1 MEAAGTD
8 PARARPR
15 RPAGRTLSPSGWL
28 GLAMLA
34 VFAAAGILGPII
46 APYDLSLPHVE
57 LAHQFEAGSA
67 AHWLGTD
74 SSGRDAL
81 SQLLWGARSA
91 LELSVIVVAI
101 SSVLGLAI
109 GTAAG
114 WFGGAV
120 DEVVMRVVDVL
131 MAFPG
136 ILLNIAIV
144 ATVAHPG
151 VPITVA
157 ALCANGWVGYA
168 RVARG
173 QVLAL
178 RDRDY
183 VTAAVA
189 LGASHR
195 RVMARHLVP
204 NLMAPALVQMS
215 FGLGGVILVEASL
228 SFLGIGP
235 QLDYTWGAMLEQA
248 RNFLWNTGW
257 VRGYALVPGLAITW
271 VVLGANLLGDGLRDR
286 LDPRQR
292 GRAGGQG

>member
-1 MEAAGTD
+1 MTPTRWLGD
-8 PARARPR
+8 LARRVR
-15 RPAGRTLSPSGWL
+15 GLKLSPSGWI
-28 GLAMLA
+28 GLVMLA
-34 VFAAAGILGPII
+34 VYVLAGVLGPRI
-46 APYDLSLPHVE
+46 APYDLASSHVE
-57 LAHQFEAGSA
+57 LQHQFEGSSA

-74 SSGRDAL
+74 ASGRDTL

-101 SSVLGLAI
+101 SSAIGLGL
-109 GTAAG
+109 GTIAG
-114 WFGGAV
+114 WFGGAI
-120 DEVVMRVVDVL
+120 DELVMRLVDIL

-151 VPITVA
+151 VPLTIA

-178 RDRDY
+178 RERDY
-183 VTAAVA
+183 VAAAVA
-189 LGASHR
+189 LGATNR
-195 RVMARHLVP
+195 RIMVRHLLP
-204 NLMAPALVQMS
+204 NLMGPAMVQMS
-215 FGLGGVILVEASL
+215 FGLGSVIIIEASL

-235 QLDYTWGAMLEQA
+235 QLDYTWGAMLDQA
-248 RNFLWNTGW
+248 RNFLWNTEW
-257 VRGYALVPGLAITW
+257 VRIYAVVPGVAITW

-292 GRAGGQG
+292 RRA

>member
-1 MEAAGTD
+1 MTA
-8 PARARPR
+8 PAR
-15 RPAGRTLSPSGWL
+15 LSPSAWL
-28 GLAMLA
+28 GLVMLA
-34 VFAAAGILGPII
+34 VYVLAGVLGPVI
-46 APYDLSLPHVE
+46 APYDLGLSHVE
-57 LAHQFEAGSA
+57 LQHQFERSSA

-74 SSGRDAL
+74 ASGRDTL

-101 SSVLGLAI
+101 SSALGLAI
-109 GTAAG
+109 GTLAG
-114 WFGGAV
+114 WYGGAV
-120 DEVVMRVVDVL
+120 DEVVMRLVDIL

-151 VPITVA
+151 VPLTIA

-178 RDRDY
+178 RERDY
-183 VTAAVA
+183 VAAAVA
-189 LGASHR
+189 LGASNR
-195 RVMARHLVP
+195 RVMVRHLIP
-204 NLMAPALVQMS
+204 NLMAPAMVQMS
-215 FGLGGVILVEASL
+215 FGLGSVILIEASL

-235 QLDYTWGAMLEQA
+235 QLDYTWGAMLDQA
-248 RNFLWNTGW
+248 RNFLWNTQW
-257 VRGYALVPGLAITW
+257 VKLYAVVPGLAITW
-271 VVLGANLLGDGLRDR
+271 VVLGANLMGDGLRDR

-292 GRAGGQG
+292 GRM

>member
-1 MEAAGTD
+1 M
-8 PARARPR
+8 R
-15 RPAGRTLSPSGWL
+15 LSPSAWI

-34 VFAAAGILGPII
+34 VYVAAGILGPVI
-46 APYDLSLPHVE
+46 APYDLAQPHVE
-57 LAHQFEAGSA
+57 LAHQFEGASA

-74 SSGRDAL
+74 GSGRDTL

-101 SSVLGLAI
+101 SSVIGLAV
-109 GTAAG
+109 GTIAG
-114 WFGGAV
+114 WFGGVV
-120 DEVVMRVVDVL
+120 DEIVMRLVDIL

-151 VPITVA
+151 VPLTIG

-178 RDRDY
+178 RERDY
-183 VTAAVA
+183 VAAAVA
-189 LGASHR
+189 LGASNR
-195 RVMARHLVP
+195 RIMVRHLIP
-204 NLMAPALVQMS
+204 NLMGPAMVQMS
-215 FGLGGVILVEASL
+215 FGLGSVIIIEASL

-235 QLDYTWGAMLEQA
+235 QLDYTWGAMLDQA
-248 RNFLWNTGW
+248 RNFLWNTAW
-257 VRGYALVPGLAITW
+257 VRIYAVVPGLAIAW
-271 VVLGANLLGDGLRDR
+271 VVAGANLMGDGLRDR

-292 GRAGGQG
+292 GRG

>member
-1 MEAAGTD
+1 
-8 PARARPR
+8 
-15 RPAGRTLSPSGWL
+15 
-28 GLAMLA
+28 
-34 VFAAAGILGPII
+34 VI
-46 APYDLSLPHVE
+46 APYDLSLPTVE
-57 LAHQFEAGSA
+57 LAHEFEPGSA

-74 SSGRDAL
+74 ASGRDTL

-91 LELSVIVVAI
+91 LELSLIVVAI
-101 SSVLGLAI
+101 SSAI
-109 GTAAG
+109 GLLLGTIAG

-120 DEVVMRVVDVL
+120 DEVIMRLVDVL

-151 VPITVA
+151 VALTVA

-189 LGASHR
+189 LGASNR
-195 RVMARHLVP
+195 RIMAHHLIP
-204 NLMAPALVQMS
+204 NLLGPAMVQMS
-215 FGLGGVILVEASL
+215 FGLGSVILIEAAL
-228 SFLGIGP
+228 SFLGLGP

-248 RNFLWNTGW
+248 RSFLWNTSW
-257 VRGYALVPGLAITW
+257 VRVYALAPGLAITW

-286 LDPRQR
+286 FDPRQR
-292 GRAGGQG
+292 GRGAPAGGR

>member
-1 MEAAGTD
+1 M
-8 PARARPR
+8 R
-15 RPAGRTLSPSGWL
+15 LSLSAWL
-28 GLAMLA
+28 GLVMLT
-34 VFAAAGILGPII
+34 VYVLAGALGPII
-46 APYDLSLPHVE
+46 APYDLGLSSVDLQ
-57 LAHQFEAGSA
+57 HQFEGSSP

-74 SSGRDAL
+74 ASGRDTL

-101 SSVLGLAI
+101 SSAIGLAI
-109 GTAAG
+109 GTLAG
-114 WFGGAV
+114 WYGGAI

-151 VPITVA
+151 VPLTVA

-178 RDRDY
+178 RERDY
-183 VTAAVA
+183 VAAAVA
-189 LGASHR
+189 LGASNR
-195 RVMARHLVP
+195 RVMMRHLIP
-204 NLMAPALVQMS
+204 NLMAPAMVQMS
-215 FGLGGVILVEASL
+215 FGLGSVILIEASL

-235 QLDYTWGAMLEQA
+235 QLDYTWGAMLDQA
-248 RNFLWNTGW
+248 RNFLWNSEW
-257 VRGYALVPGLAITW
+257 VKVYAVVPGLAITW

-292 GRAGGQG
+292 GRM

>member
-1 MEAAGTD
+1 MT
-8 PARARPR
+8 ARAER
-15 RPAGRTLSPSGWL
+15 RLALSPSAWL
-28 GLAMLA
+28 GLVMLA
-34 VFAAAGILGPII
+34 VYLVAGVAGPWI
-46 APYDLSLPHVE
+46 APHDLSLSTVD
-57 LAHQFEAGSA
+57 LAHQFEGGSA

-74 SSGRDAL
+74 ASGRDTL

-91 LELSVIVVAI
+91 LELSLIVVAI
-101 SSVLGLAI
+101 SSTIGLAL
-109 GTAAG
+109 GTVAG

-120 DEVVMRVVDVL
+120 DEIVMRVVDVL

-144 ATVAHPG
+144 ATVARPG
-151 VPITVA
+151 VPLTIA

-189 LGASHR
+189 LGASSR
-195 RVMARHLVP
+195 RVMLRHLVP
-204 NLMAPALVQMS
+204 NLMGPAMVQMS
-215 FGLGGVILVEASL
+215 FGLGSVIIVEASL

-235 QLDYTWGAMLEQA
+235 QLDYTWGAMLDQA
-248 RNFLWNTGW
+248 RNFLWNSDW
-257 VRGYALVPGLAITW
+257 VRVYALVPGLAITW

-286 LDPRQR
+286 FDPRQR
-292 GRAGGQG
+292 GRGRI

>member
-1 MEAAGTD
+1 M
-8 PARARPR
+8 R
-15 RPAGRTLSPSGWL
+15 LSLSAWL
-28 GLAMLA
+28 GLVMLT
-34 VFAAAGILGPII
+34 VYVLAGALGPII
-46 APYDLSLPHVE
+46 APYDLGLSSVDLQ
-57 LAHQFEAGSA
+57 HQFEGSSP

-74 SSGRDAL
+74 ASGRDTL

-101 SSVLGLAI
+101 SSAIGLAI
-109 GTAAG
+109 GTLAG
-114 WFGGAV
+114 WYGGAI

-151 VPITVA
+151 VPLTVA

-178 RDRDY
+178 RERDY
-183 VTAAVA
+183 VAAAVA
-189 LGASHR
+189 LGASNR
-195 RVMARHLVP
+195 RVMMRHLIP
-204 NLMAPALVQMS
+204 NLMAPAMVQMS
-215 FGLGGVILVEASL
+215 FGLGSVILIEASL

-235 QLDYTWGAMLEQA
+235 QLDYTWGAMLDQA
-248 RNFLWNTGW
+248 RNFLWNTQW
-257 VRGYALVPGLAITW
+257 VKVYAVVPGLAITW

-292 GRAGGQG
+292 GRM

>member
-1 MEAAGTD
+1 
-8 PARARPR
+8 P
-15 RPAGRTLSPSGWL
+15 
-28 GLAMLA
+28 
-34 VFAAAGILGPII
+34 IL
-46 APYDLSLPHVE
+46 APYDLGLSHVE
-57 LAHQFEAGSA
+57 LQHQFEGSSS

-74 SSGRDAL
+74 ASGRDTL

-101 SSVLGLAI
+101 SSVIGLLLG
-109 GTAAG
+109 TTAG
-114 WFGGAV
+114 WFGGVV
-120 DEVVMRVVDVL
+120 DEVVMRLVDIL

-144 ATVAHPG
+144 ATVARPG
-151 VPITVA
+151 VPLTVA

-178 RDRDY
+178 RERDY
-183 VTAAVA
+183 VAAAVA
-189 LGASHR
+189 LGASNR
-195 RVMARHLVP
+195 RV
-204 NLMAPALVQMS
+204 
-215 FGLGGVILVEASL
+215 ILIEASL

-235 QLDYTWGAMLEQA
+235 QLDYTWGAMLDQA
-248 RNFLWNTGW
+248 RNFLWNTQW
-257 VRGYALVPGLAITW
+257 VKVYAVVPGLAITW

-292 GRAGGQG
+292 GKM